1 MSSADISASAATTA
15 PVASALII
23 GTGLLG
29 ASIGLGLRHL
39 GVETW
44 LRDASPT
51 AEALGEDIGAGLS
64 ERAWSVEATPGRSES
79 APGASES
86 AVPGNERVSGQV
98 EPQLVVVATPP
109 DVTVDLVA
117 AALVEFPD
125 AVVTDVAS
133 VKAPILRGLEQ
144 AGADLTRYVG
154 SHPMAGREK
163 SGPVAARGEL
173 FTSMP
178 WVLCS
183 AEQTAPA
190 TRRLVK
196 GLAVELGATVTEM
209 SAEEHDSTVALISH
223 LPQVMSSLLASRLQD
238 TDVHRLS
245 LAGQGLRD
253 TTRIAASDPRLW
265 VQILT
270 ANAAAIVPALHGVRE
285 DLDRLIATLED
296 PTGRGARLDVAQLIS
311 EGNAGQARIP
321 GKHGGSPKVFA
332 EMTVLVED
340 TPGTIA
346 QLLTFIGEIGI
357 NLEDLRLG
365 HSQGQP
371 VGLVEISVEPNR
383 SEELVEALTSNGW
396 KVVQ

>member
-1 MSSADISASAATTA
+1 MTDPGQAVPAGATTA
-15 PVASALII
+15 PVGSVLII
-23 GTGLLG
+23 GAGLLG
-29 ASIGLGLRHL
+29 ASIGLGLRNL

-51 AEALGEDIGAGLS
+51 AEAVGEDIGAGLS
-64 ERAWSVEATPGRSES
+64 ERAWAAATASTEPGATPTDR
-79 APGASES
+79 
-86 AVPGNERVSGQV
+86 QV
-98 EPQLVVVATPP
+98 LYPQLVVVAAPP

-117 AALVEFPD
+117 AALSEFPE

-133 VKAPILRGLEQ
+133 VKGAILRGLE
-144 AGADLTRYVG
+144 ATDADLSRYVG

-183 AEQTAPA
+183 AAQTAPG

-196 GLAVELGATVTEM
+196 ALAMELGATVTEM
-209 SAEEHDSTVALISH
+209 SAEEHDTTVGLISH

-238 TDVHRLS
+238 TPLHHLALS
-245 LAGQGLRD
+245 GQGLRD
-253 TTRIAASDPRLW
+253 TTRIAGSDPALW

-285 DLDRLIATLED
+285 DLQRLISTLES
-296 PTGRGARLDVAQLIS
+296 PTAPGSRLDVAQLIA

-321 GKHGGSPKVFA
+321 GKHGGAPKAFA
-332 EMTVLVED
+332 QLTILVD
-340 TPGTIA
+340 DVPGTIA
-346 QLLTFIGEIGI
+346 HLLSFIGEIGI
-357 NLEDLRLG
+357 NLEDLRLD
-365 HSQGQP
+365 HSPGQP
-371 VGLVEISVEPNR
+371 VGLAEISVEPNR
-383 SEELVEALTSNGW
+383 RDELVEALTANGW